1 MGKELP
7 PRSDMY
13 GWNDEY
19 DEIDLVD
26 ILSSLWKR
34 RLMIAAAAFVC
45 IACALGWLLLTPR
58 MYESRT
64 TLLFLPPLPAEIDS
78 EESRSV
84 VLTPDTYFTL
94 ATAEDLLHDVA
105 EAAYRGAAG
114 EDMPSVAAMRRSLT
128 VKLAESS
135 EKAQGVP
142 DQMAMSVSFRARE
155 PEEAMKVLTLWTEL
169 FIKRNAQLFVD
180 RTGSSFEFLGKSVE
194 AVQKDLEATENSLL
208 AYQKENTIPL
218 MKVRLAALEQTY
230 SGLLA
235 QYNEKSAALPPLEAE
250 EKAAAKLLAKEP
262 ETKALSRGM
271 SREALWNFVSS
282 SEAGAAKQNPAALNV
297 SDEIQNSLYQQL
309 KERRSGAEIRIASLR
324 ASIKDL
330 RARIDKTQKEYAA
343 LNARI
348 LAAETEVARLQRE
361 RATLQESYAALS
373 KQYQRS
379 RVATVEATDPIKI
392 VEKPIVP
399 REPVSRGGL
408 KILCLAGLLGLFIG
422 TTAALV
428 AEMFA
433 KRAEAKA

>member
-7 PRSDMY
+7 PRSEMY

-58 MYESRT
+58 VYESRT

-94 ATAEDLLHDVA
+94 ATADDLLHDVVS
-105 EAAYRGAAG
+105 AAYAGAAS
-114 EDMPSVAAMRRSLT
+114 EDVPPVEAMRRNLN
-128 VKLAESS
+128 VKLAEST

-142 DQMAMSVSFRARE
+142 NQMAMSVSFRAQK

-169 FIKRNAQLFVD
+169 FIQRNAQLFVD

-194 AVQKDLEATENSLL
+194 TVKKDLEATENRLL

-218 MKVRLAALEQTY
+218 MKIRLSTLEQTY
-230 SGLLA
+230 AGLMA

-250 EKAAAKLLAKEP
+250 EKTTAQLLAKEP
-262 ETKALSRGM
+262 ETKTLSRGM
-271 SREALWNFVSS
+271 SREALWNLASQQ
-282 SEAGAAKQNPAALNV
+282 AGGTAAKNPDELNV
-297 SDEIQNSLYQQL
+297 SDEVQNSLYKQL
-309 KERRSGAEIRIASLR
+309 KERRSGAAIEIASLR

-330 RARIDKTQKEYAA
+330 RERIDKSQKEYAA

-348 LAAETEVARLQRE
+348 LSAETEVARLQRE

-392 VEKPIVP
+392 IEKPIVP
-399 REPVSRGGL
+399 REPVSRGGI
-408 KILCLAGLLGLFIG
+408 KILCLAALLGAFLG

-433 KRAEAKA
+433 KRAGEKA